1 MKNLKLAE
9 SDDVVAICKEHVKNP
24 DAKIVKNGKNYYVE
38 FAGNLYTIN
47 GFNYCIITA
56 KKGKYQKKAESKA
69 FYMKVLG

>member
-56 KKGKYQKKAESKA
+56 KKGKKGD
-69 FYMKVLG
+69 VL